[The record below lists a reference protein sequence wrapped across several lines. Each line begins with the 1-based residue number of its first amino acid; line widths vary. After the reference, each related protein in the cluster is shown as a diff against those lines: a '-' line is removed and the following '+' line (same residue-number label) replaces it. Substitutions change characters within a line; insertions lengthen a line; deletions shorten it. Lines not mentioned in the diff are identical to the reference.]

1 MKDKVKAWLYY
12 IPTLVL
18 FAAILIGGIVA
29 QVSGA
34 YKFQGGNGAFVLFL
48 ILIVAI
54 VVCFFAGKYYDQK
67 RW

>member
-1 MKDKVKAWLYY
+1 MRNKVKAWLYY

-18 FAAILIGGIVA
+18 FAVILIGGVFA

-48 ILIVAI
+48 VLVIAIVA
-54 VVCFFAGKYYDQK
+54 CFFAGKYYDSK
-67 RW
+67 R